1 MESDFARILG
11 LFLILLMVGFYYR
24 EALKS
29 IFNTPKESF
38 ILALPICLLG
48 ALFIYF
54 LSLKAFKKKHN
65 FSVIILC

>member
-48 ALFIYF
+48 VLFYLF
-54 LSLKAFKKKHN
+54 FKSKG
-65 FSVIILC
+65 F

>member
-38 ILALPICLLG
+38 ILSSTHLP
-48 ALFIYF
+48 AWNPF
-54 LSLKAFKKKHN
+54 LSLF
-65 FSVIILC
+65 